1 MKIKSSLIRALGLP
15 LTVQARQL
23 NFYSGCLAELVIVVV
38 CLFTSKWK
46 VELWLCA
53 IQSILLIILR
63 KKINIFSF
71 VEVKAVM
78 INFEF
83 NCT

>member
-15 LTVQARQL
+15 LTVQARQ
-23 NFYSGCLAELVIVVV
+23 FYSGCLAELVIVVV

-46 VELWLCA
+46 VELWLRA
-53 IQSILLIILR
+53 IQSILLITLR